1 MFKFEIYNIFNC
13 QLQSQQYFRTRPQ
26 PTAEVIE
33 GGTLTLQCGIGNQRG
48 SVQWAKDGFVLGFDR
63 SIPGYERYSMTG
75 DANIGVHNLRIV
87 RAKNEDQGEYQCQVG
102 PGPGGN
108 QPIRATTKLTVLIP
122 PSSIEITGHTNQTQ
136 VEVKEGQS
144 MDLEC
149 VVTGGKPSA
158 QIKWFR
164 KNIEL
169 RTDNVTVRT
178 ASVDNEL
185 MVSGHQPTE
194 VSVSV
199 STITVRP
206 HAEDNGV
213 MYTCEAIHTALLAP
227 MRHSLTLSVLYPPGS
242 PEITGYIEGET
253 VRMGDTLTLVC
264 KSIGG
269 NPLAQLVWYKND
281 EEVDFS
287 FTTTANRQSAN
298 SHTFVVDAS
307 DNNAVYR
314 CVASSSITQTPM
326 VAEVKLQV
334 HFAPAKVYINGTK
347 EAKSGDT
354 VTMTCHT
361 ERSNPPS
368 ELSWVVDGRPVTA
381 TNSIVAD
388 PLGGWVSSAN
398 VTVVVTPQDRNMKML
413 SCYAI
418 NQALGETI
426 VETAVLSILYPPDPP
441 NIFGYTEGT
450 SIRAG
455 SLQRLT
461 CVCNGGNPLC
471 NLKWF
476 KGETEIISGTTVS
489 TNGNVV
495 SNEIAIITKDSDNG
509 AQYRCEASNSATIEP
524 LIAII
529 QLTVHFPPSGVFIK
543 MSPKQPKAGT
553 HVELVCETGSSNPE
567 SVVTWWRDGFLLN
580 GHQDGIIDG
589 LYGGKTTRNIL
600 RLNVSS
606 DDDGTVLTCQATNR
620 VLQQSVHDAT
630 TLSIQYSPEFLNSPL
645 TQFDIIEGQPSV
657 INLTAKGNPSQ
668 IEYKW
673 SRQTETITAATET
686 TTGSPI
692 DSPRIQSS
700 GPILNISEAKRG
712 DSGVYKL
719 YAQNE
724 LGLSETAIK
733 INVQYSAQILKVS
746 EMVMIDEW
754 ANAYL
759 ECNVDANPSTDT
771 TITWRRRFRNESDAI
786 VTQEIDSSRMRE
798 TIETIDTVG
807 ISGSGYT
814 LKGSLA
820 IYNTSLE
827 DSGQQFEC
835 VANNGIGDSDTA
847 IATLLVLHKPIIDR
861 SPIISKS
868 ATDDGSSGRL
878 YCRAQAAP
886 NVTFTWT
893 REGQILSTDSKAIG
907 VIKSESTSDKQ
918 RKGSELKEKEVK
930 YIIEPTQQLDLVNYQ
945 SVLIILDV
953 QSQDYGAYQC
963 IARNDLGFDA
973 ITIQLNRTSKPDPPL
988 ALRILNITESSV
1000 QLRWIPGFDGG
1011 IGQDFRLRYRPT
1023 SSSDP
1028 SFTYKDVYPANSTQI
1043 ILTGLNE
1050 DTEYMFGVQAIN
1062 TMGHSDF
1069 TIDIVKAK
1077 TLKETPVTETEKI
1090 ISKIMNERAGDLPKL
1105 ILIVSVV
1112 GSSLLLFNI
1121 VLVVCFVRKRR
1132 RKRYEE
1138 ESDGTESKTTGSSKT
1153 TMEMYQSSN
1162 STAYHKENNET
1173 SLSEEDDENK
1183 SQNHDNYS
1191 GHTDYEM
1198 EISPSG
1204 VVTTHSHG
1212 ISTYLIDDAIAP
1224 SQHYPNTRFTSL
1236 VSPVG
1241 PDLTTSTYF
1250 IDHPNDEYASALRKN
1265 AYNQQL
1271 AVNSTGSLSPSP
1283 LPPLQPL
1290 SISLSNSQ
1298 SPINSVNYMGTRI
1311 GDHLSQS
1318 HSPNS
1323 HYQPSL
1329 SLSPHHQQSQQLM
1342 HQTVPPLPPLRSIG
1356 AVAPNMTSFMPTIN
1370 EEPRLSYA
1378 PMGHLV

>member
-1 MFKFEIYNIFNC
+1 
-13 QLQSQQYFRTRPQ
+13 
-26 PTAEVIE
+26 
-33 GGTLTLQCGIGNQRG
+33 
-48 SVQWAKDGFVLGFDR
+48 
-63 SIPGYERYSMTG
+63 MTG
-75 DANIGVHNLRIV
+75 DANTGTHNLRISK
-87 RAKNEDQGEYQCQVG
+87 AKSEDGGEYQCQVG
-102 PGPGGN
+102 PGAGGN

-122 PSSIEITGHTNQTQ
+122 PTSIEITGHSNQTQ
-136 VEVKEGQS
+136 FEVKDGQT

-178 ASVDNEL
+178 IPAGSMDNEL
-185 MVSGHQPTE
+185 STGGHHSSDSI
-194 VSVSV
+194 SVSV

-213 MYTCEAIHTALLAP
+213 MYTCEAIHTALSAP
-227 MRHSLTLSVLYPPGS
+227 LRHSLTLSVLYPPGP
-242 PEITGYIEGET
+242 PEITGYTEGET

-287 FTTTANRQSAN
+287 FTTTANKQSAN

-314 CVASSSITQTPM
+314 CVASSTITQTPM
-326 VAEVKLQV
+326 VSEIKLQV

-347 EAKSGDT
+347 EAKAGDT
-354 VTMTCHT
+354 VTMTCRT

-381 TNSIVAD
+381 TNTIVAD
-388 PLGGWVSSAN
+388 PAGGWISSAN

-426 VETAVLSILYPPDPP
+426 VETSVLSILYPPDPP
-441 NIFGYTEGT
+441 NIFGYTEGN

-455 SLQRLT
+455 ALQRLT

-471 NLKWF
+471 TLKWF
-476 KGETEIISGTTVS
+476 KGDTEVTQATQVT

-509 AQYRCEASNSATIEP
+509 AQYRCEASNSATTVP
-524 LIAII
+524 LVATV
-529 QLTVHFPPSGVFIK
+529 QLTVHFPPSGVYNFY
-543 MSPKQPKAGT
+543 S
-553 HVELVCETGSSNPE
+553 
-567 SVVTWWRDGFLLN
+567 GFLGFRPSVHLYHTLCPSRL
-580 GHQDGIIDG
+580 GLSHQCTTSLPKEELPVVLGIIDG

-600 RLNVSS
+600 RLNVTS
-606 DDDGTVLTCQATNR
+606 DDDGAVLTCQATNR

-630 TLSIQYSPEFLNSPL
+630 TLSIQFAPEFLTSPL
-645 TQFDIIEGQPSV
+645 TQFDITEGQSSL
-657 INLTAKGNPSQ
+657 INLTARGNPSHIQ
-668 IEYKW
+668 YKW
-673 SRQTETITAATET
+673 SRQPDTGSTGDT
-686 TTGSPI
+686 TTGAPI
-692 DSPRIQSS
+692 DSTRLQTE
-700 GPILNISEAKRG
+700 GPVLNISQALRS

-719 YAQNE
+719 FAQND
-724 LGLSETAIK
+724 LGFSETAIK
-733 INVQYSAQILKVS
+733 INVHFGSFNRKLLPLFPSDSAQILKVS
-746 EMVMIDEW
+746 DLVMVDEW
-754 ANAYL
+754 SNAYL
-759 ECNVDANPSTDT
+759 ECTVDANPTTDT
-771 TITWRRRFRNESDAI
+771 TITWRRKVRNESDTALI
-786 VTQEIDSSRMRE
+786 TQEIDSMRMR
-798 TIETIDTVG
+798 TTVDTIDSSGLSGQTGTV
-807 ISGSGYT
+807 
-814 LKGSLA
+814 LKGTLV

-835 VANNGIGDSDTA
+835 VANNGVGDGDTA

-868 ATDDGSSGRL
+868 ATDNGSNGL
-878 YCRAQAAP
+878 LICRAQAAP

-893 REGQILSTDSKAIG
+893 REGQILQTMTKAVG
-907 VIKSESTSDKQ
+907 AVSGDTADKQ
-918 RKGSELKEKEVK
+918 KKGSETVDKDIK
-930 YIIEPTQQLDLVNYQ
+930 YMIETTQQLDLVTYQ
-945 SVLIILDV
+945 SVLVILDV

-963 IARNDLGFDA
+963 LARNDLGFDA

-988 ALRILNITESSV
+988 ALRVINITESSV

-1011 IGQDFRLRYRPT
+1011 LGQDFRLRYRPT
-1023 SSSDP
+1023 LNSDP
-1028 SFTYKDVYPANSTQI
+1028 SFSYKDVFPTNSTQI
-1043 ILTGLNE
+1043 VMTGLNE
-1050 DTEYMFGVQAIN
+1050 DTEYVFGVQAIN
-1062 TMGHSDF
+1062 SLGQSDF
-1069 TIDIVKAK
+1069 TSDVVKAK

-1138 ESDGTESKTTGSSKT
+1138 ESDGTDSKTTGSSKT

-1162 STAYHKENNET
+1162 STGYHKENNET
-1173 SLSEEDDENK
+1173 SLSEDDENK
-1183 SQNHDNYS
+1183 SQTHDNYS

-1224 SQHYPNTRFTSL
+1224 SQHYPTTRFTSL

-1241 PDLTTSTYF
+1241 PDLTTNTYF
-1250 IDHPNDEYASALRKN
+1250 IDRQSDEYASALRKN

-1271 AVNSTGSLSPSP
+1271 AVSPGSVSPSP
-1283 LPPLQPL
+1283 LPSLQPL
-1290 SISLSNSQ
+1290 TISLSNSQ
-1298 SPINSVNYMGTRI
+1298 SPINHVNYMGPRV
-1311 GDHLSQS
+1311 GDHHLSQPQSPTS
-1318 HSPNS
+1318 HQ
-1323 HYQPSL
+1323 YQ
-1329 SLSPHHQQSQQLM
+1329 QQLH
-1342 HQTVPPLPPLRSIG
+1342 HQTVPPLPPLRSLG
-1356 AVAPNMTSFMPTIN
+1356 AVGVPPNMTTFLPAIN
-1370 EEPRLSYA
+1370 EEPHLTYA